1 VRILIAAALAAFAAA
16 APLLAQKPGAELDPE
31 RERYRGLAISLCVA
45 EMNALDGVTPDESEA
60 ICGCALDRFLA
71 NRPTGALVPL
81 GEGRLRTLV
90 GSRILACSFSE
101 APARAAAVSRWM
113 AQPGPAPIAEAA
125 PPPPVADQ
133 GGKPV
138 ADDDASEPARDRR
151 SWFEGLSLPRWLTDA
166 NLPLW
171 AWIPLVVF
179 AFLFLRGLFRRSE
192 GRDLDGPPPSMRHRP

>member
-1 VRILIAAALAAFAAA
+1 MRILIAAALAAFAAA

-138 ADDDASEPARDRR
+138 ADDDASEPARDRG

>member
-1 VRILIAAALAAFAAA
+1 VRLVPAILLAALAA
-16 APLLAQKPGAELDPE
+16 APALAQKPGAELDPE
-31 RERYRGLAISLCVA
+31 RERYRGLGISLCVA

-71 NRPTGALVPL
+71 NRPDGALVPL
-81 GEGRLRTLV
+81 GEGRLRAAV
-90 GSRILACSFSE
+90 GSRVLACAMSE

-113 AQPGPAPIAEAA
+113 AAAAPAPIAEAP
-125 PPPPVADQ
+125 PPPPVADE

-138 ADDDASEPARDRR
+138 AADDSSEPDVDRG

-166 NLPLW
+166 SLPLW
-171 AWIPLVVF
+171 AWIPLAVF
-179 AFLFLRGLFRRSE
+179 VFLFLRGLFRRSE